1 MTAAELQELQA
12 EWAAIE
18 ANTSATEFGRVDL
31 RTIKKIAATVRK
43 CLGVTEAVSMKS
55 LPQFIIRIAQMS
67 AGEHNTID
75 DIVDSVDDL
84 GVAVGNLETAV
95 GGNTTAVTTLN
106 TTVGRLKTN
115 TFTYVD
121 ESNPIYSL
129 TLQNLSDYSV
139 DGDCVSANGMTI
151 RFAGNS
157 FFHGFMSYVRFHNA
171 WKNSPEFYKIYNN
184 LGSGKILKVYVN
196 GTLKATTVN
205 EGLADLTTDLSGYD
219 VLNMVFECDA
229 IYMNC
234 YIQGLEE

>member
-1 MTAAELQELQA
+1 MTATELQELEA
-12 EWAAIE
+12 EWATIE
-18 ANTSATEFGRVDL
+18 ANTSANEFGRVDL

-55 LPQFIIRIAQMS
+55 LPQFIIRIAQLS

-75 DIVDSVDDL
+75 DIVDSVGD
-84 GVAVGNLETAV
+84 LETAV
-95 GGNTTAVTTLN
+95 GGLETEVGNNTTNINTLN
-106 TTVGRLKTN
+106 TTVRSLKTY
-115 TFTYVD
+115 TFSYVD
-121 ESNPIYSL
+121 ESNPLTSI
-129 TLQNLSDYSV
+129 TLQNLSDYAV
-139 DGDCVSANGMTI
+139 DGDSVSPNGMTI

-157 FFHGFMSYVRFHNA
+157 FFHGFMSYVRFHKT
-171 WKNSPEFYKIYNN
+171 WKNSPAFYKIYNN

-196 GTLKATTVN
+196 GTLKATTAN
-205 EGLADLTTDLSGYD
+205 EGLADLTTDLTGYD

>member
-1 MTAAELQELQA
+1 MTATELQELEA
-12 EWAAIE
+12 EWATIE
-18 ANTSATEFGRVDL
+18 ANTSANEFGRVDL

-75 DIVDSVDDL
+75 DIVDSVGDL
-84 GVAVGNLETAV
+84 GTAVGNLETAV

-106 TTVGRLKTN
+106 TTVGSLKTN

-121 ESNPIYSL
+121 ESNPISAL
-129 TLQNLSDYSV
+129 TIQNLSDYSV
-139 DGDCVSANGMTI
+139 DGDCVSSSGMIVSFANN
-151 RFAGNS
+151 A

-171 WKNSPEFYKIYNN
+171 WENSPDYYKINNN
-184 LGSGKILKVYVN
+184 LGSGKTLKVYIN
-196 GTLKATTVN
+196 GTLKATVSN
-205 EGLADLTTDLSGYD
+205 GSLADLTTDLTGYD
-219 VLNMVFECDA
+219 VLNMVFECDGL
-229 IYMNC
+229 YMNC